1 MVHSPDED
9 LKEWGGPQ
17 FSPEHRRG
25 TDLRTDLG
33 TEAMVHSP
41 ELKSADWVGHIS
53 ARSPKR
59 HRDTDLRTDLGNI
72 RAKMGS
78 GFQFGAAG
86 KEARK
91 VSREL
96 EVRAHFARDRST

>member
-1 MVHSPDED
+1 MYILGADASSYYGLSLYTPVASPRNRGDGPRIATRTG
-9 LKEWGGPQ
+9 WGPLARHPTQ
-17 FSPEHRRG
+17 F
-25 TDLRTDLG
+25 
-33 TEAMVHSP
+33 
-41 ELKSADWVGHIS
+41 GHIS